1 MKLTISGLKDTQA
14 WEKAGIAVPSYDVS
28 ALAAATVSAPGWV
41 HFGIGNIFRI
51 FIGSIADDLI
61 ASGDMKHGITCV
73 ETFDFEVPEKIY
85 QPFDN
90 LALCVTL
97 LGDGSSEKRVIGS
110 LREAIAAKKDDPA
123 ARARL
128 NEIFRTPGLQ
138 MVSFTITEKGYA
150 LKNAAGEYFGFV
162 KEDIENG
169 PEKVS
174 SAMALVTA
182 LLYERFKAGRA
193 PLTLVSMD
201 NVSHNGEKLRDAVRE
216 IAGAWKE
223 KGFVN
228 EDFIGYISDESVIAF
243 PWTMIDKITPRPSE
257 SVASMLGELGVED
270 MDILI
275 TDKKTYIAPF
285 VNAEKPQYLVVEDN
299 FPGGRP
305 PLEKAGVYMTDRDTV
320 NACERMKVTVCL
332 NPLHTA
338 LAPYGCVL
346 GYTRFSDV
354 MRDAEMLKLVNLVGP
369 VEGMAVVRDP
379 GILSPK
385 DFIEECINVR
395 FPNEYIPDTP
405 QRIAVDTS
413 QMVGIRFG
421 ETIKE
426 YVKKDG
432 SAKALKGIPLAIAGW
447 LRYLLAVDDTGKPFE
462 LSPDPMNE
470 ELQTLLK
477 DVRLGKPDTYNGQ
490 LKSVLANRNIFGSDL
505 YEAGIGELIEQ
516 MFREEIAGIGAVR
529 KTLQK
534 YLG

>member
-1 MKLTISGLKDTQA
+1 MKLTLAGLKDREG
-14 WEKAGIAVPSYDVS
+14 WERAGIALPAYDVETIQKKTAS
-28 ALAAATVSAPGWV
+28 DPEWV

-51 FIGSIADDLI
+51 FPGSIADDLI
-61 ASGDMKHGITCV
+61 AAGKMTCGITCV
-73 ETFDFEVPEKIY
+73 ETFDFEVVEKVY
-85 QPFDN
+85 RPYDN

-97 LGDGSSEKRVIGS
+97 LQDGTSEKRIIGS
-110 LREAIAAKKDDPA
+110 LGEAIAARKEDPA

-128 NEIFRTPGLQ
+128 NTVFTSPSLQ

-162 KEDIENG
+162 KADIENG
-169 PEKVS
+169 PDQAAG
-174 SAMALVTA
+174 AMALVTA
-182 LLYERFKAGRA
+182 LLYERYRAGA
-193 PLTLVSMD
+193 LPLALVSMD
-201 NVSHNGEKLRDAVRE
+201 NVSHNGEKLKGAVLE
-216 IAGAWKE
+216 IAEAWKE
-223 KGFVN
+223 RGFVPQ
-228 EDFIGYISDESVIAF
+228 EFLDYISDESCVAF

-257 SVASMLGELGVED
+257 SVAEMLAGLGVED
-270 MDILI
+270 MEIVI

-285 VNAEKPQYLVVEDN
+285 VNAEKPQYLVIEDS
-299 FPGGRP
+299 FPNGRP
-305 PLEKAGVYMTDRDTV
+305 PLEKADVYMTDRDTV
-320 NACERMKVTVCL
+320 NASERMKVTVCL

-354 MRDAEMLKLVNLVGP
+354 MKDPEMLKLVELVGP

-385 DFIEECINVR
+385 AFIEECINVR

-432 SAKALKGIPLAIAGW
+432 DAKQLKGIPLAIAGW
-447 LRYLLAVDDTGKPFE
+447 LRYLLALDDCGKPFE

-470 ELQTLLK
+470 ELQEILK
-477 DVRLGKPDTYNGQ
+477 DVRLGEPESFTDQ
-490 LKSVLANRNIFGSDL
+490 LKPVLANANIFGSNL
-505 YEAGIGELIEQ
+505 YEAGIGDLIEE
-516 MFREEIAGIGAVR
+516 MFRSQIEGNGAVR
-529 KTLQK
+529 KSLQR